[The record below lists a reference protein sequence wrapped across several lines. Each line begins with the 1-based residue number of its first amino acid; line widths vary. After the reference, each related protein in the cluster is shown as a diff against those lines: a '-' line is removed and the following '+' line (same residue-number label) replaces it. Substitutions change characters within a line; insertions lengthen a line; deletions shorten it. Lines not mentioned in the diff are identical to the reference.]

1 MSCVAMRRDWWDE
14 VEGLDQTKE
23 IVQHMTEGLMA
34 DCSSSSVTTA
44 TDMHCSAALCATHV
58 F

>member
-1 MSCVAMRRDWWDE
+1 MGKYVNGGGMSCVAMRGDWWYE

-44 TDMHCSAALCATHV
+44 TDHAL
-58 F
+58 